1 MKNKS
6 IFFYIFRL
14 RNEEMYEENY
24 REEEERKKLQQD
36 MYDVLSNNKI
46 LGEKQQTIKPKNYTE
61 LRRMLHN
68 ISIYDPIQK
77 VDENDTVRYCDNHF
91 KNFVEDND
99 RIRMFVGD
107 RFRKKITIK
116 EPLLTD
122 L

>member
-46 LGEKQQTIKPKNYTE
+46 LGEK
-61 LRRMLHN
+61 
-68 ISIYDPIQK
+68 
-77 VDENDTVRYCDNHF
+77 
-91 KNFVEDND
+91 
-99 RIRMFVGD
+99 
-107 RFRKKITIK
+107 
-116 EPLLTD
+116 
-122 L
+122 